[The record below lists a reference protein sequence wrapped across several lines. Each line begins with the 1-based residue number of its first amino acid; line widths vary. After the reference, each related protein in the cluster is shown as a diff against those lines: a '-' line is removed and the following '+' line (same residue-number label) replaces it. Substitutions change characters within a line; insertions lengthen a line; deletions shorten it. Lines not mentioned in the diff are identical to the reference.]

1 METCAEGRR
10 GGGGQRKGGC
20 GAEGVGSWL
29 IFRFDP
35 RCSGP
40 GSSLDTGGRG
50 FDSGWCVAPE
60 PLEGGEVVAEVVV
73 KVVAEV
79 VVRSW

>member
-1 METCAEGRR
+1 M
-10 GGGGQRKGGC
+10 
-20 GAEGVGSWL
+20 